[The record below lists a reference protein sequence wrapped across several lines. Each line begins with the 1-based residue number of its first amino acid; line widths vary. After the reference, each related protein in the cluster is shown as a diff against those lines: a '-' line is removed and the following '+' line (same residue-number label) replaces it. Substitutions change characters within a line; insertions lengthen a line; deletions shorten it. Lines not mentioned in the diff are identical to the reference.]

1 MLPDVS
7 NLTIVRRETRLQG
20 LKAKWGTVGQ
30 ARFMLRAARE
40 QQAEQVAPTMA
51 KRLRAKQKST
61 VLEQADFDDYQ
72 HEDEQYQDVID
83 RLERELDFGLP
94 IKVLDRSYV
103 PNYDFSRTAVVIV
116 VGQDGLVANTA
127 KYVGEL
133 PIVAVN
139 PDPQRFDGLLLP
151 FKVEQVRGA
160 VQRVLDEKFRA
171 RPVTLAEVTLGD
183 QQRLIA
189 FNDFFIGT
197 KSHVSARYLLTVNER
212 VEPQS
217 SSGILVATGA
227 GSTGW
232 LSSVFNMAAGVA
244 EFLGTQL
251 ARPQPWAWEERQLG
265 WAVREPFL
273 SKQTQVK
280 LVAGK
285 IHGEQALLI
294 ESLMPENG
302 VIFSDGIEADYLPFN
317 SGTIARIGIAP
328 QQAQIVVG

>member
-1 MLPDVS
+1 MLTEVS

-30 ARFMLRAARE
+30 AKFMLRAARE
-40 QQAEQVAPTMA
+40 QQAELVAPAMA
-51 KRLRAKQKST
+51 KRMRSKKKTAS
-61 VLEQADFDDYQ
+61 LEQADFDDYQ
-72 HEDEQYQDVID
+72 LEDNQYQDVID
-83 RLERELDFGLP
+83 RLERELDFGMP
-94 IKVLDRSYV
+94 IKVLDRSFV

-127 KYVGEL
+127 KYIGEL

-139 PDPQRFDGLLLP
+139 PDPRRFDGLLLP
-151 FKVEQVRGA
+151 FKIEQVRGI
-160 VQRVLDEKFRA
+160 VQRVLEQKFQT

-183 QQRLIA
+183 QQRLLA

-197 KSHVSARYLLTVNER
+197 KSHVSARYLLTVQER

-217 SSGILVATGA
+217 SSGILVSTGA

-244 EFLGTQL
+244 EFLGEKL
-251 ARPQPWAWEERQLG
+251 NRPQPWAWEERRLG

-273 SKQTQVK
+273 SKQTQTK
-280 LVAGK
+280 LVAGT
-285 IHGEQALLI
+285 IHDEQSLLI

-302 VIFSDGIEADYLPFN
+302 VIFSDGIESDYLPFN

-328 QQAQIVVG
+328 RQAQIVVG